1 MARTNFR
8 QTTRLILALFDFVS
22 TEVLLGLS
30 VGRVLARNW
39 VVLLEA
45 NLLSGVL
52 SVLSRV
58 IRTVASQFADQSNEF
73 SLRILFRHISGRL

>member
-22 TEVLLGLS
+22 TEVFLGLS
-30 VGRVLARNW
+30 VGRVLARNR